1 MPTRFVSCRL
11 ELVARSVATRRSAI
25 EPLSGTPELATPGSG
40 QRPLWLESGQAVG
53 DPPIK
58 MGFGKSLIHKF
69 FLKPIFGFRGSL
81 AAIKYVDYIEES
93 TRELSPFRPN
103 LSRFAEKTGFSERS
117 TCDDQAGG
125 KANVASNPYD
135 ASQAVLNG
143 LFAPV

>member
-1 MPTRFVSCRL
+1 MQTRFVSCRL
-11 ELVARSVATRRSAI
+11 ELGARSVATRRSAI
-25 EPLSGTPELATPGSG
+25 EPLSGTPELVTPGSG
-40 QRPLWLESGQAVG
+40 HRPLWCEPGQAVG

-58 MGFGKSLIHKF
+58 MRFGKSLIHQF

-103 LSRFAEKTGFSERS
+103 LPRLAGKNGLSERS
-117 TCDDQAGG
+117 TCDDQASG

-135 ASQAVLNG
+135 ASQAVLIG